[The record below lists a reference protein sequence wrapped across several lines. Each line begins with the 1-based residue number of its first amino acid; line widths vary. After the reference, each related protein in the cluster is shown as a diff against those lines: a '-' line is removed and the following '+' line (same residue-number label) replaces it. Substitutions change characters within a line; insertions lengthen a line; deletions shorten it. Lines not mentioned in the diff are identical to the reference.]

1 VCAGWLAGGRVGSGR
16 IAQLVKLLLRHGADP
31 TLTNT
36 LHQRAAH
43 VATDTHVIHL
53 LLDATEHLPTTRAD
67 DDDVT
72 PHAAAVTSPGYRRD
86 VTAAETAAERDCGD
100 DDDDDEPLDL
110 SVHKGA
116 RPRRR
121 TSPLSRTSAPWW
133 GGALSRG
140 ERRFKGDSCLG
151 TFFLG
156 GHCCLVGRCLHSCR
170 IMCFLQL
177 V

>member
-1 VCAGWLAGGRVGSGR
+1 
-16 IAQLVKLLLRHGADP
+16 VKLLLRHGADP
-31 TLTNT
+31 SLTNT

-100 DDDDDEPLDL
+100 DDDDEPLDL

-116 RPRRR
+116 RPRRPAAWC
-121 TSPLSRTSAPWW
+121 THISPPP
-133 GGALSRG
+133 
-140 ERRFKGDSCLG
+140 DICP
-151 TFFLG
+151 
-156 GHCCLVGRCLHSCR
+156 LVGRG
-170 IMCFLQL
+170 F
-177 V
+177 VPGGAPV